1 MFRFLQIVIFGFFCL
16 SLTSF
21 QPHPYHVGAVE
32 INYNNKSKSFEIT
45 GRFFIDD
52 LENAVSE
59 KSGKH
64 LQFQNKKT
72 EKEMNEALKNYCLN
86 ALKIKANQKNISL
99 NYLGYEED
107 KESVEIY
114 MESSTTTPPK
124 KVEVST
130 NFIYNLYDDQMNIIH
145 IIVNGKRK
153 SDRLNYPK
161 TFLSKDF

>member
-16 SLTSF
+16 LLTSF
-21 QPHPYHVGAVE
+21 QPHPYHVGSVE

-86 ALKIKANQKNISL
+86 ALKIKANQKNINL